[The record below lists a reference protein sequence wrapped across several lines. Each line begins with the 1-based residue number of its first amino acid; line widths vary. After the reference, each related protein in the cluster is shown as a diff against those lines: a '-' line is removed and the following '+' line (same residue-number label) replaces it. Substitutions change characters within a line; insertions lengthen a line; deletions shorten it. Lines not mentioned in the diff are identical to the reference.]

1 LNWIHIISSKNWKQ
15 CMFSILHP
23 PKKIKL
29 QTSKICCCNINFY
42 LIAPN
47 SNMSIWYQGRQLE
60 VQLSSPFI
68 TYCNLQVQEGWT
80 CEASCLCFYIW
91 MIKNSHKRFSPLK
104 NLSLFI
110 VELCIKWTVKVEVG
124 ELIARA
130 IPKSNINFIFS
141 FGSWIFVEK
150 TLKSFLQ
157 YLHVILFGHHLWWLW
172 LGWPMSSEVSGA
184 M

>member
-1 LNWIHIISSKNWKQ
+1 
-15 CMFSILHP
+15 MFSILHP

-29 QTSKICCCNINFY
+29 QTSKICCCNINIY

-47 SNMSIWYQGRQLE
+47 ASMAIWYQGRQLE
-60 VQLSSPFI
+60 LQLSSPFI
-68 TYCNLQVQEGWT
+68 TYCNLRVWEGWT

-91 MIKNSHKRFSPLK
+91 MIKTSQKIIFTFK
-104 NLSLFI
+104 NLSI
-110 VELCIKWTVKVEVG
+110 HCSKKLCIKWTVKVEVV
-124 ELIARA
+124 ELIAKE
-130 IPKSNINFIFS
+130 IPTSNINFIFS
-141 FGSWIFVEK
+141 FGFWVFAKK

-157 YLHVILFGHHLWWLW
+157 YLHVILFMHHLWWLW